1 MSDNHM
7 RSVSTTS
14 FPSTP
19 HFINDSDKNYC
30 VNNNSNNDSNNNNNN
45 NDDDNN
51 SNKNYESKNLAH

>member
-1 MSDNHM
+1 MSDNCM
-7 RSVSTTS
+7 RSVLLSS
-14 FPSTP
+14 PP

-30 VNNNSNNDSNNNNNN
+30 VNNNNINDSNNDNN